1 MATVLSGRFLAAA
14 SIGSQICRFWGF
26 SRRLKKNNYL
36 PYFCVFLKKSQ
47 LVNRRTQRPSDAL
60 SGHLYETIQVLVRW
74 GETRGLL
81 PDDRVVTNRQ
91 QTPLEVEERRKK
103 TTANR
108 EKALKW
114 QASSF
119 AERVARGGRGQ
130 GRRSGRCLQSPM
142 PPFALRVATGGLCG
156 GCVNLNA
163 ASTARCAS
171 RQRTVAPITLRPPP
185 ASLRNLSQRDG
196 FLFFY
201 LFVCFVFK
209 IRGLFCCPRRRC
221 LGPRRR
227 CSTRCPGANLEADRS
242 TWVQSKVSGG
252 GAWSARCE
260 RPVCFGAF
268 LWKMIFRIEFM
279 SSNSSFVSPRVARGT
294 RGRRGYQIIFTLF
307 YFTRKII
314 WRSHELVIFMYTPTF
329 VPV

>member
-1 MATVLSGRFLAAA
+1 M
-14 SIGSQICRFWGF
+14 
-26 SRRLKKNNYL
+26 
-36 PYFCVFLKKSQ
+36 
-47 LVNRRTQRPSDAL
+47 
-60 SGHLYETIQVLVRW
+60 RW

-156 GCVNLNA
+156 VGGVRELE
-163 ASTARCAS
+163 RCLHS
-171 RQRTVAPITLRPPP
+171 
-185 ASLRNLSQRDG
+185 SLRVQAADSRSHHVASATRVSPQLIATRRIS
-196 FLFFY
+196 FFY